1 MKSSSGRDGY
11 RNKNMK
17 KVVLS
22 HWLHEAGMKV
32 FEDKVGQGWAHVAN
46 PEAYNRP
53 KWKVR

>member
-1 MKSSSGRDGY
+1 
-11 RNKNMK
+11 MK